1 MMAADEEPVEARLGR
16 LEDREAIRRLFQD
29 YRRSLDQKDF
39 RAYADLFAEDGE
51 FIAGAMRAKGPT
63 AIFELVD
70 GMVGTLLTERGGDD
84 VHLVAN
90 ETIELEG
97 DRATAEV
104 TWVYIVRGDGD
115 VPVLAKLGRYND
127 VLTREDGRWKFL
139 RREAPTDI
147 PAL

>member
-1 MMAADEEPVEARLGR
+1 MAADDSVEARLGR
-16 LEDREAIRRLFQD
+16 LEDREAIRRLFLD
-29 YRRSLDQKDF
+29 YRRYLDQKDF
-39 RAYADLFAEDGE
+39 RAYAELFARDGE
-51 FIAGAMRAKGPT
+51 FIAGTMRAKGPD

-70 GMVGTLLTERGGDD
+70 GMLGTLLTERGGDD

-90 ETIELEG
+90 DTIELDG

-104 TWVYIVRGDGD
+104 TWVYILRGEGD
-115 VPVLAKLGRYND
+115 VPVIAKLGHYND

>member
-1 MMAADEEPVEARLGR
+1 MAADDSVEARLGR
-16 LEDREAIRRLFQD
+16 LEDREAIRRLFLD
-29 YRRSLDQKDF
+29 YRRHLDQKDF
-39 RAYADLFAEDGE
+39 RAYAELFARDGE
-51 FIAGAMRAKGPT
+51 FIAGTMRAKGPD

-70 GMVGTLLTERGGDD
+70 GMLGTLLTERGGDD

-90 ETIELEG
+90 DTIELDG

-104 TWVYIVRGDGD
+104 TWVYILRGEGD
-115 VPVLAKLGRYND
+115 VPVIAKLGHYND

>member
-1 MMAADEEPVEARLGR
+1 MVQDNDSVEARLTR
-16 LEDREAIRRLFQD
+16 LEDLEAIRRLFLD
-29 YRRSLDQKDF
+29 YRRHLDGKDF
-39 RAYADLFAEDGE
+39 RAYADLFARDGE
-51 FIAGAMRAKGPT
+51 FIAGTMRAKGPE

-70 GMVGTLLTERGGDD
+70 GMLGTLLTAQGGDD

-90 ETIELEG
+90 EIVDLDG
-97 DRATAEV
+97 DQANAAV
-104 TWVYIVRGDGD
+104 TWVYILRGEGD
-115 VPVLAKLGRYND
+115 VPELAKIGHYND

>member
-1 MMAADEEPVEARLGR
+1 MAADDSVEARLGR
-16 LEDREAIRRLFQD
+16 LEDREAIRRRFLD
-29 YRRSLDQKDF
+29 YRRNLDQKDF
-39 RAYADLFAEDGE
+39 RAYAELFARDGE
-51 FIAGAMRAKGPT
+51 FIAGTMRAKGPD

-70 GMVGTLLTERGGDD
+70 GMLGTLLTERGGDD

-90 ETIELEG
+90 DTIELDG

-104 TWVYIVRGDGD
+104 TWVYILRGEGD
-115 VPVLAKLGRYND
+115 VPVIAKLGHYND

-139 RREAPTDI
+139 RREAPTDS

>member
-1 MMAADEEPVEARLGR
+1 MAADDSVEARLGR
-16 LEDREAIRRLFQD
+16 LEDREAIRRLFLD
-29 YRRSLDQKDF
+29 YRRNLDQKDF
-39 RAYADLFAEDGE
+39 RAYAELFARDGE
-51 FIAGAMRAKGPT
+51 FIAGTMRAKGPD

-70 GMVGTLLTERGGDD
+70 GMLGTLLTERGGDD

-90 ETIELEG
+90 DTIELDG

-104 TWVYIVRGDGD
+104 TWVYILRGEGD
-115 VPVLAKLGRYND
+115 VPVIAKLGHYND

>member
-1 MMAADEEPVEARLGR
+1 MAVDEHSVEARLGR
-16 LEDREAIRRLFQD
+16 LEDREAIRRLFLD
-29 YRRSLDQKDF
+29 YRRNLDKKDF
-39 RAYADLFAEDGE
+39 RAYADLFARDGE
-51 FIAGAMRAKGPT
+51 FIAGTMRAKGPQ

-70 GMVGTLLTERGGDD
+70 GMLGTLLTERGGDD

-90 ETIELEG
+90 DTIELDG
-97 DRATAEV
+97 DRATADV
-104 TWVYIVRGDGD
+104 SWVYIVRGEGD
-115 VPVLAKLGRYND
+115 VPVLAKLGRYKD